1 MPGASTRSAA
11 AAHRARL
18 RPGRHTEDDGHRAV
32 HRPALGAETPQ
43 QVVVLH
49 GEVEGPLALGARAPA
64 AHAERLPAAVVVGD
78 DVVLPVAGI
87 ATGADPGE
95 GRHLGARRAGVLRAT
110 AARAEEAVDGTVPPV
125 AAALRVPDLAL
136 Q

>member
-32 HRPALGAETPQ
+32 HRPALGAEAPQ

-49 GEVEGPLALGARAPA
+49 GEVDGPLPLGARAAA
-64 AHAERLPAAVVVGD
+64 AHAERLPAAVVVRD
-78 DVVLPVAGI
+78 DVVLPVAGV
-87 ATGADPGE
+87 AAGADPGE
-95 GRHLGARRAGVLRAT
+95 GPPRLPPRAGGL
-110 AARAEEAVDGTVPPV
+110 AR
-125 AAALRVPDLAL
+125 
-136 Q
+136 